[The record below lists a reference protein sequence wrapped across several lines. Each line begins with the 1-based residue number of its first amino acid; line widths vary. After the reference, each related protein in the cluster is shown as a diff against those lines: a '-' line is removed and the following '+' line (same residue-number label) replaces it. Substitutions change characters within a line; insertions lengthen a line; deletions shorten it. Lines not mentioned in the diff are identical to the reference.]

1 MYLQRTPT
9 CYACSHMKATPRNDV
24 VRLRLTTLEKQ
35 DWSRAAGGTR
45 RLSEW
50 IRQICNEA
58 AEQPRGGGIA
68 GTPDAA
74 QLEPAGPEAPLP
86 LKTVVVPNAKPV
98 IVGDAIERQVRDE
111 AGSALTA
118 ATDAEEVAGPRPA
131 VAKDQAHREPRS
143 MPATEAPGDDSSS
156 GVRPLALSSGDG
168 SGCPRWQH
176 HRPGVYCGSCKR
188 VIGK

>member
-1 MYLQRTPT
+1 MR
-9 CYACSHMKATPRNDV
+9 ATPRNDV

-45 RLSEW
+45 KLSEW
-50 IRQICNEA
+50 IRRICNEA
-58 AEQPRGGGIA
+58 AEQSRGGGGV

-74 QLEPAGPEAPLP
+74 QPEPADPEAPLP
-86 LKTVVVPNAKPV
+86 LKTLIVPNAKPV
-98 IVGDAIERQVRDE
+98 IVGDAIERQRTHGTHK
-111 AGSALTA
+111 AGLAAFIETNVKESGALTRETVERFA
-118 ATDAEEVAGPRPA
+118 
-131 VAKDQAHREPRS
+131 DQAHREPRPL
-143 MPATEAPGDDSSS
+143 PATEPPGDDSSS
-156 GVRPLALSSGDG
+156 GVRPVALSSGDG